1 LLCENCGHLV
11 PQIDEF
17 GQENDHCPYCGYIL
31 ISLEE
36 KEKHMTIK
44 ELLEMKIHEEYV
56 LDHKVP
62 HCFRVVIRVP
72 GGWIY
77 ETWAYKNEM
86 YAGGTTSCF
95 VPEPVCKQPILQTM
109 GYDEQLKTF
118 GQDMPE
124 PDYDKTVQAE
134 KTSLQWKDSTK
145 TKRRIS

>member
-1 LLCENCGHLV
+1 
-11 PQIDEF
+11 
-17 GQENDHCPYCGYIL
+17 
-31 ISLEE
+31 
-36 KEKHMTIK
+36 MTIK
-44 ELLEMKIHEEYV
+44 ELLEMEIHDERV

-77 ETWAYKNEM
+77 ETRTYKNDM

-109 GYDEQLKTF
+109 GYDEWLKTF

-124 PDYDKTVQAE
+124 PDYDKTAQAE
-134 KTSLQWKDSTK
+134 KTSSQWEDSTK